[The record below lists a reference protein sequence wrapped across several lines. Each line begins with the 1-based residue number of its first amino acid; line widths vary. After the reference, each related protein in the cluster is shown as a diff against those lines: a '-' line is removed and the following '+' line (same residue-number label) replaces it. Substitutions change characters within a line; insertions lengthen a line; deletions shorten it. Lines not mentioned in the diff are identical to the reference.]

1 MNKTTHCKYHLRTAC
16 IFPLQT
22 SKRDDD
28 CSGSPKS
35 YFVRVAQPLRQVK
48 FPLPRLR
55 RAYCHIKVLKKVLGL
70 AELSNF
76 MVKKVLMQGW
86 TDG

>member
-1 MNKTTHCKYHLRTAC
+1 MD
-16 IFPLQT
+16 PSLQT
-22 SKRDDD
+22 SKNDE
-28 CSGSPKS
+28 GSENPKS

-70 AELSNF
+70 SELSNF

-86 TDG
+86 MIIEFP

>member
-1 MNKTTHCKYHLRTAC
+1 M
-16 IFPLQT
+16 
-22 SKRDDD
+22 SKHDDD
-28 CSGSPKS
+28 VDDRSGNPKS

-86 TDG
+86 MDKCQIFKLRDRLI